1 MTMADDKSTGNVF
14 DALRKVR
21 VRTEEERARRE
32 GRIVDG
38 PEAVDG
44 TAGLE
49 ETVSGTETPED
60 HLDETAER
68 VKAGIKD
75 FGRALD
81 RQYKRTTEAVRD
93 AHLGERAKATA
104 GKVAEGIGAIRSG
117 GRKGMGGKLRDIKD
131 KLKGVGNPV
140 KQLGTLKGLADLVML
155 YDPNTGSN
163 QALWQAGGLA
173 SSVLAVGNSLQE
185 NKQLV
190 NDLVD
195 YVEACAG
202 EIGYPVVS
210 FNQFEDF
217 EKYMAEHAGQG
228 RECRIVRLNSSY
240 FVKGSNMRSNS
251 NLLRLFRAAA
261 DPKGIAILLA
271 EDIDLLYSQHGD
283 RTEVLNSNARCTG
296 LKRVVEQH
304 SLKGVY
310 KGNWLLVCTTA
321 DEDGLPDTIEKIVKT
336 KL

>member
-1 MTMADDKSTGNVF
+1 MADDESTGNVF

-21 VRTEEERARRE
+21 ARTKAEQARRE
-32 GRIVDG
+32 GVDV

-44 TAGLE
+44 AAGLE
-49 ETVSGTETPED
+49 ETVGGTED
-60 HLDETAER
+60 HLDETADR

-81 RQYKRTTEAVRD
+81 RQYRRTTDAVRD
-93 AHLGERAKATA
+93 AHVGERVKATA
-104 GKVAEGIGAIRSG
+104 GKVADGIGAIKSG
-117 GRKGMGGKLRDIKD
+117 NRKGVGGKLRDIKD

-155 YDPNTGSN
+155 YDPATGSN
-163 QALWQAGGLA
+163 QALWQEGGLA

-195 YVEACAG
+195 YVEARAG
-202 EIGYPVVS
+202 ELGYPVVS

-217 EKYMAEHAGQG
+217 EKYTAEHAG
-228 RECRIVRLNSSY
+228 RECRIVRLNRSY
-240 FVKGSNMRSNS
+240 FVKGSNMHSNS

-261 DPKGIAILLA
+261 DPKGIALFLA

-283 RTEVLNSNARCTG
+283 RTDVLNSNARCTG